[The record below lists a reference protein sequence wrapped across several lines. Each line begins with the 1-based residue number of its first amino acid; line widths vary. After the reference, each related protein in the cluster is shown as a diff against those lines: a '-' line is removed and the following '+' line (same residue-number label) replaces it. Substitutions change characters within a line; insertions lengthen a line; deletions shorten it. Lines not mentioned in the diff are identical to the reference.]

1 MNERGSGIETVCR
14 HLVDAIALLDLA
26 GEDAEAAHL
35 SLTLE
40 RLRQKYGFTSVV
52 ACSHDPG

>member
-1 MNERGSGIETVCR
+1 MNERGDGIETVCR
-14 HLVDAIALLDLA
+14 HLVDAIALLDRV

-40 RLRQKYGFTSVV
+40 RLSSKYGIRAAAGPSR
-52 ACSHDPG
+52 DPG